1 MTADETITENINSA
15 TAIRPLIVSDAETVM
30 RFCSPLRHLLFGFEA
45 QGIQSCLV
53 LPPNSGIETFL
64 WPGIEVIDYPALRF
78 PLFIRQNRRRL
89 FAHVEKFNPSIVH
102 CLGTSRAIIAK
113 VISKTFDIPA
123 VLTVNSPYQNF
134 LMRRIIRSGF
144 SAVIASSDK
153 FVESLKKFNPDIA
166 GIVRQ
171 VSTGTFVDETCAC
184 FSRPGQLPSMVM
196 VSDFLEFDTL
206 EPLLNAVRHL
216 AVDGYEFVIVL
227 MGRGPAEDKIRHFV
241 KSTGLSQTVSISPE
255 IRPLRVVMRGAD
267 ILVQPHIAERLDPA
281 IVEAASA
288 GLAIATD
295 YNNANNI
302 LQNNQT
308 AIFFDGRDE
317 LSIYSVLQKL
327 LDDRQLAAKLA
338 SSVQEYLRSSN
349 SVSTMIDDLLR
360 IYAQVSSEK
369 Q

>member
-1 MTADETITENINSA
+1 MTTDETITENSNA
-15 TAIRPLIVSDAETVM
+15 AAAIRPLIVSDAETVG

-64 WPGIEVIDYPALRF
+64 WPGIDVIDYPALRF

-89 FAHVEKFNPSIVH
+89 FVQVEKFNPSVVH
-102 CLGTSRAIIAK
+102 CLGASRAIIAK
-113 VISKTFDIPA
+113 IISKNFDIPA
-123 VLTVNSPYQNF
+123 VLSINRPHQNF
-134 LMRRIIRSGF
+134 LMRKIIRSGF

-153 FVESLKKFNPDIA
+153 FVESIKKFNPDIA
-166 GIVRQ
+166 GIVQQ

-196 VSDFLEFDTL
+196 ASDFLKFDDL

-216 AVDGYEFVIVL
+216 AVDGYEFVIIL

-241 KSTGLSQTVSISPE
+241 RNTGLSQTVSISPE

-267 ILVQPHIAERLDPA
+267 IFIQPHIAERLDPA
-281 IVEAASA
+281 IIEAASA

-308 AIFFDGRDE
+308 AIFFDGKDE

-327 LDDRQLAAKLA
+327 LDDRQLTVRLA
-338 SSVQEYLRSSN
+338 SAVQEYLRNKN
-349 SVSTMIDDLLR
+349 SVSAMIDDLLK
-360 IYAQVSSEK
+360 IYAQISSAK
-369 Q
+369 D